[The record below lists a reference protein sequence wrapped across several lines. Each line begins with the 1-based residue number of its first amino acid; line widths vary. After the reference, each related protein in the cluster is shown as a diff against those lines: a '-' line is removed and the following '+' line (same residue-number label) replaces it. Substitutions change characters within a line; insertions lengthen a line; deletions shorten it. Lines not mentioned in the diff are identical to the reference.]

1 MIYWRFP
8 PDSSNPSQHANSS
21 VSVEYYTRLPYELY
35 VRVRDTL
42 VSVKRNRDL
51 NYEQVRCMRGKSAS
65 DRKIDY
71 DLRTGRDVAELT
83 CKGAEMDRY
92 SSVNSCVINKEIRTG
107 QARHL
112 TVYRH
117 CCAIDCC
124 VAQRDRKQ
132 QIYLTFGPA
141 RLTISGAIFGF
152 LFWQPSLL
160 ISESEVDIAG
170 YVYPL
175 KTQ

>member
-1 MIYWRFP
+1 MIYWRLP
-8 PDSSNPSQHANSS
+8 PEPRDPSPYASSA
-21 VSVEYYTRLPYELY
+21 VSIEYYTRLQYELY

-51 NYEQVRCMRGKSAS
+51 NYEQVHCMRGKSAS

-71 DLRTGRDVAELT
+71 DLRTGRDLAELT
-83 CKGAEMDRY
+83 CKGDEIGRNSYVNMC
-92 SSVNSCVINKEIRTG
+92 SVHKEKCTG
-107 QARHL
+107 RMRSL
-112 TVYRH
+112 IVYRQ

-124 VAQRDRKQ
+124 VAQRDCKRL
-132 QIYLTFGPA
+132 IYLTFGPT
-141 RLTISGAIFGF
+141 RLTISGAIFSF

-160 ISESEVDIAG
+160 VSEGEIDIDG

-175 KTQ
+175 KAR